1 MSGTALVTGATEGIG
16 RATALALGRAGY
28 RVGICSRAGDKVEAT
43 LGELR
48 AQGVTAAGAAADV
61 ADPDQ
66 VGHLVER
73 VRGALGEIDV
83 LVNNAG
89 VLIARP
95 FEELTLEDWDVTM
108 ATNLRGLYLTT
119 RQVLPGMRAR
129 RRGTIVNIASL
140 AGRNGFVGGSAYS
153 ASKHAVLGFSRS
165 LMLEVRKDNVRVI
178 AICPGSVATG
188 MLRDQAMLK
197 PDPER
202 ILRPEDDAASI
213 LHVLTL
219 PTGALVSALAIRAT
233 KPYRRRPG
241 VLVTMCVCRRQPFAD
256 LLPRARAAGWA
267 LADLVRETG
276 CGAGCGLCRPYLRRM
291 LATGETEF
299 HELLT
304 EDAG

>member
-28 RVGICSRAGDKVEAT
+28 RVGICSRTIEKVEAT
-43 LGELR
+43 LAELR

-66 VGHLVER
+66 VRHLVDQ
-73 VRGALGEIDV
+73 VRGTLGEIDV

-95 FEELTLEDWDVTM
+95 IEELTLEDWDVTM

-119 RQVLPGMRAR
+119 RLVLPGMRTR
-129 RRGTIVNIASL
+129 RQGTIVNVASL

-197 PDPER
+197 PDHER
-202 ILRPEDDAASI
+202 ILHPEDVAASI
-213 LHVLTL
+213 LHVLAL
-219 PTGALVSALAIRAT
+219 PTGALVSELDIRPT
-233 KPYRRRPG
+233 NP
-241 VLVTMCVCRRQPFAD
+241 
-256 LLPRARAAGWA
+256 
-267 LADLVRETG
+267 
-276 CGAGCGLCRPYLRRM
+276 
-291 LATGETEF
+291 
-299 HELLT
+299 
-304 EDAG
+304 

>member
-28 RVGICSRAGDKVEAT
+28 RVGICSRSGEKVEAT
-43 LGELR
+43 LAELR

-66 VGHLVER
+66 VRHLVDQ

-95 FEELTLEDWDVTM
+95 IEELTLEDWDVTM
-108 ATNLRGLYLTT
+108 ATNLRSLYLTT
-119 RQVLPGMRAR
+119 RLVLPGMRAR
-129 RRGTIVNIASL
+129 RQGTIVNVASL

-165 LMLEVRKDNVRVI
+165 LMLEVRKENVRVI
-178 AICPGSVATG
+178 AVCPGSVATG

-197 PDPER
+197 PDHER
-202 ILRPEDDAASI
+202 ILRPEDVAASI

-219 PTGALVSALAIRAT
+219 PAGALVSELDIRPT
-233 KPYRRRPG
+233 NP
-241 VLVTMCVCRRQPFAD
+241 
-256 LLPRARAAGWA
+256 
-267 LADLVRETG
+267 
-276 CGAGCGLCRPYLRRM
+276 
-291 LATGETEF
+291 
-299 HELLT
+299 
-304 EDAG
+304 

>member
-28 RVGICSRAGDKVEAT
+28 RVGICSRSGEKVEAT
-43 LGELR
+43 LAELR
-48 AQGVTAAGAAADV
+48 TQGVTAAGAAADV

-66 VGHLVER
+66 VRHLVDQ

-95 FEELTLEDWDVTM
+95 IEELTLEDWDVTM
-108 ATNLRGLYLTT
+108 ATNLRSLYLTT
-119 RQVLPGMRAR
+119 RLVLPGMRAR
-129 RRGTIVNIASL
+129 RQGTIVNVASL
-140 AGRNGFVGGSAYS
+140 AGRNGFAGGSAYS

-165 LMLEVRKDNVRVI
+165 LMLEVRKENVRVI

-197 PDPER
+197 PDHER
-202 ILRPEDDAASI
+202 ILRPEDVAASI

-219 PTGALVSALAIRAT
+219 PPGALVSELDIRPT
-233 KPYRRRPG
+233 NP
-241 VLVTMCVCRRQPFAD
+241 
-256 LLPRARAAGWA
+256 
-267 LADLVRETG
+267 
-276 CGAGCGLCRPYLRRM
+276 
-291 LATGETEF
+291 
-299 HELLT
+299 
-304 EDAG
+304 

>member
-28 RVGICSRAGDKVEAT
+28 RVGICSRSIEKVEAT
-43 LGELR
+43 LAELR

-66 VGHLVER
+66 VRHLVDQ
-73 VRGALGEIDV
+73 VRGALGEIEV

-95 FEELTLEDWDVTM
+95 IDELTLEDWDVTM
-108 ATNLRGLYLTT
+108 ATNLRSLYLTT
-119 RQVLPGMRAR
+119 RLVLPGMRTR
-129 RRGTIVNIASL
+129 RQGTIVNVASL

-188 MLRDQAMLK
+188 MLRNQAMLK
-197 PDPER
+197 PDHER
-202 ILRPEDDAASI
+202 ILRPEDVAASI

-219 PTGALVSALAIRAT
+219 PTGALVSELDIRPT
-233 KPYRRRPG
+233 NP
-241 VLVTMCVCRRQPFAD
+241 
-256 LLPRARAAGWA
+256 
-267 LADLVRETG
+267 
-276 CGAGCGLCRPYLRRM
+276 
-291 LATGETEF
+291 
-299 HELLT
+299 
-304 EDAG
+304 